1 MCRSPLSPNAV
12 NNISTANR
20 TGAGDGFFTPPPAQ
34 PQPSTTIYL
43 ATDLSRTLATLIDTL
58 LMLVT
63 TIVWLVWVWDAPVSA
78 WLKALGALA
87 LFYAPAI
94 LDAGPGS
101 LGKKLL
107 KIQIVTSQGVKP
119 SLLLSLWRHS
129 VKYVLH
135 LLLPIVWKLVEDRV
149 TGGRHLHD
157 AAASTVVIERLPQS
171 SDGSNAGLSHEILMA
186 QTRAGAQHARNPHH
200 VASGQDIAHA
210 QEKSTTVSRVFTV
223 LKNTVVLGIC
233 AMVIA
238 LFAQAGWSL
247 YQESQNPTMSAISDA
262 KASTKPLTKLLTE
275 RYAKG
280 QSLELDW
287 RDPALATL
295 AAEMGNV
302 FHAITMDPSGLVVLQ
317 IKAGPVQGRHIVLV
331 PEMNFSQKKIKKWQ
345 CGSPDIEP
353 ALLPTGC
360 KTPVDDLV
368 QPKAPA
374 TPAAP
379 AAPAA
384 TPIPI
389 TPATTSGN
397 MP

>member
-1 MCRSPLSPNAV
+1 MCRCTLSPQPV
-12 NNISTANR
+12 NNTSADNPTVG
-20 TGAGDGFFTPPPAQ
+20 GAGFFTPPPAQ
-34 PQPSTTIYL
+34 PQTRTAIFL
-43 ATDLSRTLATLIDTL
+43 ATDLSRTLATLIDAL

-63 TIVWLVWVWDAPVSA
+63 TIVWLVWVWDVQVSV
-78 WLKALGALA
+78 WFKTLGALA

-94 LDAGPGS
+94 LDAGAGS
-101 LGKKLL
+101 LGKRFL
-107 KIQIVTSQGVKP
+107 KIQIVTTQGAKP
-119 SLLLSLWRHS
+119 SLALSLWRHS

-149 TGGRHLHD
+149 TGGRYLHD
-157 AAASTVVIERLPQS
+157 AVASTVVIERLPQNNAG
-171 SDGSNAGLSHEILMA
+171 DGNHAGLSHEILMA
-186 QTRAGAQHARNPHH
+186 QARAGAQHARNPQH
-200 VASGQDIAHA
+200 VASGQDIANA
-210 QEKSTTVSRVFTV
+210 QEKMTTASRVFSV

-247 YQESQNPTMSAISDA
+247 YQESQDPVMSAISDA
-262 KASTKPLTKLLTE
+262 KDSTKPLTKLLTE
-275 RYAKG
+275 RYTQG

-360 KTPVDDLV
+360 KTPVNDLV
-368 QPKAPA
+368 QPKNPSTPA
-374 TPAAP
+374 TPA
-379 AAPAA
+379 
-384 TPIPI
+384 TP
-389 TPATTSGN
+389 SGT